1 MDTGTAPA
9 ATTPKND
16 SIVKPYKLS
25 HGTLM
30 CCDMK
35 KSRQFY
41 EEFLGLEVVRHAK
54 PAMMFRLA
62 TGMHV
67 VAVECSP
74 DKLWDMHV
82 LHHWGVDVA
91 TKEEVDEAYKNAQ
104 EQKDK
109 YGIRKIMKPVMQ
121 HGVYSFYI
129 QDLDKNW
136 WEIQYA
142 PNQHE
147 ECFERGDVMPME

>member
-9 ATTPKND
+9 ATSVRKG
-16 SIVKPYKLS
+16 SVVRPYKLS

-30 CCDMK
+30 CGDMK
-35 KSRQFY
+35 RTRQFY

-62 TGMHV
+62 TGMHI

-91 TKEEVDEAYKNAQ
+91 TKVVVDEAYRKAE
-104 EQKDK
+104 EQKDR
-109 YGIRKIMKPVMQ
+109 YGIRKVMKPVMQ
-121 HGVYSFYI
+121 HGVYSFYL

-136 WEIQYA
+136 WEVQYA

>member
-1 MDTGTAPA
+1 MGSETARA
-9 ATTPKND
+9 ATKPKND
-16 SIVKPYKLS
+16 SSVKPSKLS

-30 CCDMK
+30 CGDMK

-91 TKEEVDEAYKNAQ
+91 TKEEVDAAYKKAH

-109 YGIRKIMKPVMQ
+109 YSIRKIVKPVMQ
-121 HGVYSFYI
+121 HGVYSFYL

-147 ECFERGDVMPME
+147 ECFERGDVMPM

>member
-1 MDTGTAPA
+1 MDTRIAPT
-9 ATTPKND
+9 ATTPKKD
-16 SIVKPYKLS
+16 SMVKPYKLS

-30 CCDMK
+30 CGDMK

-41 EEFLGLEVVRHAK
+41 EEFLGLEVVRHTK
-54 PAMMFRLA
+54 PAMMFRLT

-91 TKEEVDEAYKNAQ
+91 TKEEVDEAYKKAQ
-104 EQKDK
+104 EHRET
-109 YGIRKIMKPVMQ
+109 YGIRKITKPINQ
-121 HGVYSFYI
+121 HGVYSFYL

-147 ECFERGDVMPME
+147 ACFARGDVMPMA